1 MTKLEFNVIIL
12 QNVGQTSL
20 AHHPQLITTCNY
32 ASKNNVTQNDLKY
45 KISEKSFIDVNCLHL
60 YPQIKV
66 TFGSF

>member
-1 MTKLEFNVIIL
+1 MYTMYVCN
-12 QNVGQTSL
+12 TSECWPNKSGPPPSIDNYL
-20 AHHPQLITTCNY
+20 YY
-32 ASKNNVTQNDLKY
+32 ASKNNVTHNDLKY